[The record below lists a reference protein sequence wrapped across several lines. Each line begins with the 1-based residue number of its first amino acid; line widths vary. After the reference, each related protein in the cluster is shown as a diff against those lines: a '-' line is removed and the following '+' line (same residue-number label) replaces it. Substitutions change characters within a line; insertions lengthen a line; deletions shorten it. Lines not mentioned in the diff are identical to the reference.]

1 MEVFFLSDDE
11 VLNFMIFSFL
21 LVEQRFTFFLLYHYK
36 MDKMDKIKLNRFT
49 FPCSLP
55 KFRIIQKTQI

>member
-36 MDKMDKIKLNRFT
+36 MDKIKLFE
-49 FPCSLP
+49 P
-55 KFRIIQKTQI
+55 KTIKEIAFKGLNNY